1 MPTEDDTL
9 KKKTKTSV
17 HEELYPKPC
26 LAAGS
31 LEMNNSSLCS
41 PYEVP
46 V

>member
-1 MPTEDDTL
+1 MPTEYDTL

-17 HEELYPKPC
+17 HEELC